1 MPTPASPDRSEL
13 LARTRDGDRTALE
26 SLLRDCMPD
35 LRRYA
40 RRHCPAHE
48 VDDAVQDALWI
59 MSRRVGAVRAAQAL
73 SSWLF
78 QVVKRLCIRLITS
91 HRSTEPLDAEAPELA
106 QDDEEVRALRIDLA
120 RALLAMA
127 PIYRETLVQVDV
139 LGHTLE
145 ESAQV
150 QDITVDAAKSRLHR
164 ARRMLREQ
172 MQSRNADGAAAARG

>member
-1 MPTPASPDRSEL
+1 MPTPASPDRSDL
-13 LARTRDGDRTALE
+13 LARARDGDRTALE

-59 MSRRVGAVRAAQAL
+59 MSRRVGDVRAAQAL

-78 QVVKRLCIRLITS
+78 QVVRRLCIRVLAL
-91 HRSTEPLDAEAPELA
+91 HRPTETLDAQAPELA
-106 QDDEEVRALRIDLA
+106 QDDDEVRALRIDLA
-120 RALLAMA
+120 RALSAMA
-127 PIYRETLVQVDV
+127 PIYRETLMQVDV

-145 ESAQV
+145 EAAHA

-164 ARRMLREQ
+164 ARRMLREHMHAQ
-172 MQSRNADGAAAARG
+172 PQAA

>member
-1 MPTPASPDRSEL
+1 MPTPATIDRGDL
-13 LARTRDGDRTALE
+13 LTRAREGDHAALE
-26 SLLRDCMPD
+26 ALLRDCMPD
-35 LRRYA
+35 LKRYA

-78 QVVKRLCIRLITS
+78 QVVKRLCLRLLLL
-91 HRSTEPLDAEAPELA
+91 RQPTEALDAEAPQLA
-106 QDDEEVRALRIDLA
+106 HDDDEVRALRIDLA
-120 RALLAMA
+120 RALSAMA

-145 ESAQV
+145 ETAQV
-150 QDITVDAAKSRLHR
+150 QRITVDAAKSRLHR
-164 ARRMLREQ
+164 ARRMLREH
-172 MQSRNADGAAAARG
+172 MHGAAEAKAA